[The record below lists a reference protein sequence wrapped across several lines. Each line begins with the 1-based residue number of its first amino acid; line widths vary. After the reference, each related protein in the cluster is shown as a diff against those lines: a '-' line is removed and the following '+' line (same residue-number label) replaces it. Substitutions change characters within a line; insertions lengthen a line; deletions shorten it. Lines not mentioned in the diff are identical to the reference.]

1 MPGQTPSPF
10 RRPAVTA
17 GWGAALAP
25 AGMAARRLA
34 LSLAA
39 LVLLAGAA
47 RAELTFP
54 ALTGRVVDDAHVLSP
69 ATLAT
74 LDAKLAAQEAKAT
87 DQLVVATVPSLQG
100 TSVEDYANR
109 LFRHWQLGQAK
120 KNNGVLFL
128 IAPTERK
135 VRIEVGYGLE
145 GILTDAVA
153 STIIRNA
160 VVPAFKAGDMPGGIV
175 KGTDAILE
183 ILNLDPDEAK
193 ARAKKLESSDWTEEE
208 VDNLIFLAV
217 MVIFWAYIIWRV
229 TRGGRGGGGGA
240 AARRRGGAL
249 GGATAGGWDWGTSS
263 GGWSGGSSSG
273 GGWSGGGGGSSGGGG
288 ASGDW

>member
-1 MPGQTPSPF
+1 MPGPLVQKSAQ
-10 RRPAVTA
+10 PAAAVLRVA
-17 GWGAALAP
+17 VLAFVALA
-25 AGMAARRLA
+25 
-34 LSLAA
+34 
-39 LVLLAGAA
+39 LLAGAA
-47 RAELTFP
+47 WAELTFP
-54 ALTGRVVDDAHVLSP
+54 ALTGRVVDAAHVLDP
-69 ATLAT
+69 ATLAA

-128 IAPTERK
+128 VAPAERK

-160 VVPAFKAGDMPGGIV
+160 VVPAFKAGNMAAGVV

-183 ILNLDPDEAK
+183 VLNLDPDEAR
-193 ARAKKLESSDWTEEE
+193 ARARQLEQPGMSEEE

-229 TRGGRGGGGGA
+229 TRGGRGGGGGSA
-240 AARRRGGAL
+240 ARRRRGGAL
-249 GGATAGGWDWGTSS
+249 GGATASSWDWGTSS

>member
-1 MPGQTPSPF
+1 MRGQLLHRSAH
-10 RRPAVTA
+10 PAAATLRAVA
-17 GWGAALAP
+17 LALAALA
-25 AGMAARRLA
+25 
-34 LSLAA
+34 
-39 LVLLAGAA
+39 LLAGAA
-47 RAELTFP
+47 FAELTFP

-69 ATLAT
+69 ATLAA

-109 LFRHWQLGQAK
+109 LFRAWQLGQAK

-160 VVPAFKAGDMPGGIV
+160 VVPAFKAGDMAGGIV

-208 VDNLIFLAV
+208 VDNLLFLAV

-229 TRGGRGGGGGA
+229 TRGGRGGGGGSA
-240 AARRRGGAL
+240 ARRRRGGAL
-249 GGATAGGWDWGTSS
+249 GGATASGWDWGTSS

>member
-1 MPGQTPSPF
+1 MPGQLVPGSA
-10 RRPAVTA
+10 RPAA
-17 GWGAALAP
+17 AALRMAALAV
-25 AGMAARRLA
+25 
-34 LSLAA
+34 AA

-47 RAELTFP
+47 WAQLSFP

-69 ATLAT
+69 ATRAA

-87 DQLVVATVPSLQG
+87 DQLVVATVPSLEG

-128 IAPTERK
+128 VAPTERK

-153 STIIRNA
+153 STIIRTA
-160 VVPAFKAGDMPGGIV
+160 VVPAFKAGDMAGGIV

-183 ILNLDPDEAK
+183 ILNLDPDEAR
-193 ARAKKLESSDWTEEE
+193 ARARALEQPGMTEEE

-217 MVIFWAYIIWRV
+217 MVIFWAFIIWRV

-240 AARRRGGAL
+240 AARRRRGGAL
-249 GGATAGGWDWGTSS
+249 GGATASGWDWGSRS